1 MLPAMTNHTGRP
13 RNAGVSLDPPALPAV
28 EVYTRERRRE
38 IEAKVRDGELIR
50 LRAGVYGPRIVEDS
64 VAKRIQA
71 RMLQQVRAADVRLSG
86 AFWFSHAT
94 AAALWGC
101 WTWKHDGLV
110 HLTQLRNPAVR
121 REMEPT
127 VRRHWTILPR
137 RDQTSVSGVQV
148 TSLERTAV
156 DCARALRPG
165 PALVV
170 LDAALRKGA
179 DRRLM
184 ARIVEES
191 RGKRGV
197 RQARELLPLAVATS
211 ESPGESIVRWVALD
225 AGLRP
230 PVTAI
235 PVVTDIGKF
244 WVDLGWEDLKIGIEF
259 DGEEKYSGK
268 YGDPVEVRRRE
279 RERQAALE
287 RAGWIILRFRWDDF
301 LDLDAIAEEVRRA
314 LARRRSQTAT

>member
-1 MLPAMTNHTGRP
+1 MTNTTERD
-13 RNAGVSLDPPALPAV
+13 RDAGASLDPPTLPDV
-28 EVYTRERRRE
+28 VVYTPERRRE
-38 IEAKVRDGELIR
+38 IQGLVEDGELVR
-50 LRAGVYGPRIVEDS
+50 LRAGVYAPRIAEEGI
-64 VAKRIQA
+64 AKRIRA
-71 RMLQQVRAADVRLSG
+71 RMLQHVQAAAQRLTTEH
-86 AFWFSHAT
+86 WFSHST
-94 AAALWGC
+94 AAVLWGC
-101 WTWKHDGLV
+101 WTWKLDGLV
-110 HLTQLRNPAVR
+110 HVTQLQNPCIR
-121 REMEPT
+121 REVERT
-127 VRRHWTILPR
+127 TRRHWTSLPT
-137 RDQTSVSGVQV
+137 RDRAVVAGVAV

-179 DRRLM
+179 DRRVI
-184 ARIVEES
+184 ADIVEES

-197 RQARELLPLAVATS
+197 RQARELIPLAVATS

-230 PVTAI
+230 PETAI

-244 WVDLGWEDLKIGIEF
+244 WVDLGWADLKIGIEF

-268 YGDPVEVRRRE
+268 YGDPDAVRRQE

-287 RAGWIILRFRWDDF
+287 REGWIILRFRWDDF
-301 LDLDAIAEEVRRA
+301 LDLDAIVDELRRA
-314 LARRRSQTAT
+314 LSRRRVSTSK

>member
-1 MLPAMTNHTGRP
+1 MTNTQERP
-13 RNAGVSLDPPALPAV
+13 RDVGVSLEPPELPEV
-28 EVYTRERRRE
+28 ERYSRGRRHE
-38 IEAKVRDGELIR
+38 IEARVRDGTLVR
-50 LRAGVYGPRIVEDS
+50 LRTGVYGPRVVEDS
-64 VAKRIQA
+64 VAKRVQA
-71 RMLQQVRAADVRLSG
+71 RMLQQVRAAVERLRG
-86 AFWFSHAT
+86 EFWFSHVT
-94 AAALWGC
+94 AAVLWGC
-101 WTWKHDGLV
+101 WTWKSDGLV
-110 HLTQLRNPAVR
+110 HLTELSNPSIR
-121 REMEPT
+121 RSSERMM
-127 VRRHWTILPR
+127 RRHWTPLPQ
-137 RDQTSVSGVQV
+137 RDRSSINGIPV

-156 DCARALRPG
+156 DCARMLRPG

-170 LDAALRKGA
+170 LDAALRKRA

-184 ARIVEES
+184 ATILEES

-230 PVTAI
+230 PSTAI
-235 PVVTDIGKF
+235 PVVTEIGKF

-268 YGDPVEVRRRE
+268 YGEPAEVRRQE

-287 RAGWIILRFRWDDF
+287 RDGWIILRFRWDDF
-301 LDLDAIAEEVRRA
+301 LDLDTIAEEVRRA
-314 LARRRSQTAT
+314 LAHRHAPAK

>member
-1 MLPAMTNHTGRP
+1 MTNPMERP
-13 RNAGVSLDPPALPAV
+13 RNAGVSLDPPLLPDV
-28 EVYTRERRRE
+28 EIYTRERRRE
-38 IEAKVRDGELIR
+38 IEDQVREGTLTRIR
-50 LRAGVYGPRIVEDS
+50 PGVYGPRVVEDS

-71 RMLQQVRAADVRLSG
+71 QMLQQVRASVERLRG
-86 AFWFSHAT
+86 EFWFSHVT
-94 AAALWGC
+94 AAVLWGC
-101 WTWKHDGLV
+101 WTWKSDGLV
-110 HLTQLRNPAVR
+110 HLTELHNPAIR
-121 REMEPT
+121 RSTERT
-127 VRRHWTILPR
+127 IRRHWTDLPV
-137 RDQTSVSGVQV
+137 RDRSSVSGVPV

-156 DCARALRPG
+156 DCARMLRPG
-165 PALVV
+165 SALVV

-184 ARIVEES
+184 ATILEES

-230 PVTAI
+230 PSTAI

-244 WVDLGWEDLKIGIEF
+244 WVDLGWAELKIGIEF

-287 RAGWIILRFRWDDF
+287 REGWIILRFRWDDF
-301 LDLDAIAEEVRRA
+301 LDLDAIADEIRRA
-314 LARRRSQTAT
+314 QARRRSETAK